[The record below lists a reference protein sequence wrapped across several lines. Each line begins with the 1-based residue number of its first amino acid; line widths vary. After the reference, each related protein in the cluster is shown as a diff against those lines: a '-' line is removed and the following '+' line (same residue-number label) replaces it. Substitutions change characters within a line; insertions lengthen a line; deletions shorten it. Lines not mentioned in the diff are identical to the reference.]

1 MLLIVDSGSTK
12 TDWRVLKDDK
22 IILDYQTEGIN
33 PYLQDMTQITGII
46 EDGEIEEIRDKVVE
60 IAFYGAGCARED
72 KKQQV
77 KTALQ
82 DVFTIAHISVY
93 SDMFGAARGLA
104 GFNSGIVC
112 VLGTGSNACEYDGS
126 EIVENSI
133 SLGYLLGD
141 EGSGVFLGRQ
151 LLQQYLYGRLPE
163 SLKIRFEAKYTGISK
178 EVILDK
184 LYTQYMPNRYMA
196 SFSEFVKENEE
207 HPFVY
212 GMLYESFY
220 KFLQYHVLPFKN
232 SSNLKINFVGS
243 IAFNYMAILE
253 KVTLESG
260 LSFGKVKKSPLEG
273 LTAFH
278 MYNK

>member
-1 MLLIVDSGSTK
+1 MLLIADSGSTK
-12 TDWRVLKDDK
+12 TDWRVLKDGEV
-22 IILDYQTEGIN
+22 ILDYQTEGIN
-33 PYLQDMTQITGII
+33 PYLQDVIQITRII
-46 EDGEIEEIRDKVVE
+46 SDGDIDEVKSKIVE

-72 KKQQV
+72 KKQEV

-82 DVFTIAHISVY
+82 EVFSIAKINVY

-112 VLGTGSNACEYDGS
+112 VLGTGSNACEYDGVD
-126 EIVENSI
+126 IVENSV

-163 SLKIRFEAKYTGISK
+163 SLVIKFDAKYPGISK

-196 SFSEFVKENEE
+196 SFSEFIKENEE
-207 HPFVY
+207 HPFIH

-220 KFLQYHVLPFKN
+220 KFLEYHVQPFKN
-232 SSNLKINFVGS
+232 SSSLKVNFVGS
-243 IAFNYMAILE
+243 IAYSYMSILE

-273 LTAFH
+273 LTAYH
-278 MYNK
+278 QYNK